1 MVTIENPKTLK
12 YHTFSKKTSVL
23 SIICSKC
30 GNEDEKYLKKKNQK
44 GYSKCLVLL
53 KIQNYFKNMVKESI
67 SQEFRLKSI
76 DETRNY
82 FREEIEQ
89 SELMNKKD
97 KKTHTTLNYIEQFL
111 ILVSSVTKCISI
123 STFAPLLGIP
133 IESVSSCNN
142 CSN

>member
-1 MVTIENPKTLK
+1 MVTIENAKTLK
-12 YHTFSKKTSVL
+12 YHTFSKKTLVL

-44 GYSKCLVLL
+44 GYSKSLVLL

-67 SQEFRLKSI
+67 NQEFRLKSI

-111 ILVSSVTKCISI
+111 ILVS
-123 STFAPLLGIP
+123 
-133 IESVSSCNN
+133 
-142 CSN
+142 

>member
-1 MVTIENPKTLK
+1 MLFVVTIENPKTLK

-44 GYSKCLVLL
+44 GYSKSLVLL

-89 SELMNKKD
+89 NELMNKKD
-97 KKTHTTLNYIEQFL
+97 KKTHTTLNYIEHFL
-111 ILVSSVTKCISI
+111 ILVS
-123 STFAPLLGIP
+123 
-133 IESVSSCNN
+133 
-142 CSN
+142 